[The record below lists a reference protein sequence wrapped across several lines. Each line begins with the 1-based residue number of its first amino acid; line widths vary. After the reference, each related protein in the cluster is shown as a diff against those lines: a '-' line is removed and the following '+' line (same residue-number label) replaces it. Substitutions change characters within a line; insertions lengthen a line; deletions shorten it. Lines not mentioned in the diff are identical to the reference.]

1 MTPMSSVLIVDD
13 EPAVRD
19 LMSRWVSALGL
30 QPHTA
35 SNAEEALASLRR
47 QHCDL
52 AVIDV
57 MMPGRDGLWLAAEM
71 QREHPH
77 TAVIVATAYTELLGA
92 EVPYPPIADFL
103 VKPFQRERFALA
115 VDRGRRWRKL
125 ALEAVHRHAVLSIE
139 LRDRAAQVLHALA
152 LRVEDG
158 ATEGDALT
166 GLLAERMPVV
176 AAHSE
181 RVARYARS
189 VARALDLDH
198 ALTPALDTAARFHDV
213 GKMAMPE
220 TLVCKP
226 SALTAG
232 ETIIMRQHVDVGA
245 EMLASTRSLAFAAPT
260 VRATHEWFGGG
271 GYPDEI
277 SGQDIPMVSRIIAVA
292 DAYDAMTQDRPYR
305 PSIDSADAIAEILR
319 CSPSQFDP
327 DIVIA
332 FLAVLGRH

>member
-1 MTPMSSVLIVDD
+1 MSSVLIVDD

-35 SNAEEALASLRR
+35 ANAEEALAWLRR

-77 TAVIVATAYTELLGA
+77 TAVIVATAYTELLGGEA
-92 EVPYPPIADFL
+92 PYPPIADFL
-103 VKPFQRERFALA
+103 VKPFQRDRFALA
-115 VDRGRRWRKL
+115 VDRGRQWRKL
-125 ALEAVHRHAVLSIE
+125 ALEAVHGHAMLAIE
-139 LRDRAAQVLHALA
+139 LRDRAEQVLRAMA
-152 LRVEDG
+152 LRVDRGVSE
-158 ATEGDALT
+158 ADALA
-166 GLLAERMPVV
+166 GLLVERMPAV

-181 RVARYARS
+181 RVARS
-189 VARALDLDH
+189 VACALDTDRMLGPD
-198 ALTPALDTAARFHDV
+198 LDTAARFHDV

-220 TLVCKP
+220 VLVCKP
-226 SALTAG
+226 SPLTAG
-232 ETIIMRQHVDVGA
+232 EMAIMRQHVDVGA
-245 EMLASTRSLAFAAPT
+245 EMLASTRSLAFAASA

-277 SGQDIPMVSRIIAVA
+277 SGHDIPLVSRIIAVA
-292 DAYDAMTQDRPYR
+292 DAYDAMSQDRPYR
-305 PSIDSADAIAEILR
+305 LGLDSADAIAELLR
-319 CSPSQFDP
+319 CSPAQFDP
-327 DIVIA
+327 DIVVG